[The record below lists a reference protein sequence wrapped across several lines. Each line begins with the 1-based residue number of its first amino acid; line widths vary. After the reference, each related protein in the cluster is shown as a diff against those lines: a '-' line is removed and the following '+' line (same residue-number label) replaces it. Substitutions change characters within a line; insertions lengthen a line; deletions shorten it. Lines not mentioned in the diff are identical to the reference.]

1 MPMNDD
7 EIWEAVDRHRLRT
20 AELLESLSEQ
30 EWRQPSL
37 CERWTVRDVAAHLS
51 MQQIGIGT
59 AALMAI
65 RHPGGTNRIIR
76 ESSRRR
82 AKLPPERI
90 IDEIRATVGARRPNI
105 GLTCR
110 EALID
115 ILVHSQDIA
124 IPMGRRIDVEPAAAA
139 EAASR
144 VWSYAS
150 NSKAR
155 VFKGIPLDGLRF
167 TATDIAWSVGDGRAI
182 EGPIVA
188 ILLILTGRLA
198 ALPMLS
204 GDGTAALA
212 RS

>member
-1 MPMNDD
+1 MNDD
-7 EIWEAVDRHRLRT
+7 EIWTAIDRHRLRT
-20 AELLESLSEQ
+20 AELLESLSAQ

-37 CERWTVRDVAAHLS
+37 CEGWTVRDVAAHLS
-51 MQQIGIGT
+51 MQQIGLGD

-76 ESSRRR
+76 ESSRQR
-82 AKLPPERI
+82 AKLSPERI

-105 GLTCR
+105 ALTCR

-124 IPMGRRIDVEPAAAA
+124 IPLGRRIDVEPAAAA

-144 VWSYAS
+144 VWSYAGS
-150 NSKAR
+150 SKSR
-155 VFKGIPLDGLRF
+155 VFKKIPLDGLRF
-167 TATDIAWSVGDGRAI
+167 NATDTSWSAGAGRVV

-188 ILLILTGRLA
+188 VLLILTGRLA

-204 GDGTAALA
+204 GEGTAALA

>member
-1 MPMNDD
+1 MNDD
-7 EIWEAVDRHRLRT
+7 EIWAAIDRHRLRT
-20 AELLESLSEQ
+20 AELLESLSAQ

-37 CERWTVRDVAAHLS
+37 CEGWTVRDVAAHLS
-51 MQQIGIGT
+51 MQQIGLGD

-82 AKLPPERI
+82 AKLPPEQI
-90 IDEIRATVGARRPNI
+90 IDDIRATVGARRPNI
-105 GLTCR
+105 RLTCR

-124 IPMGRRIDVEPAAAA
+124 IPLGRRIDVERAAAA

-144 VWSYAS
+144 VWSYAG

-155 VFKGIPLDGLRF
+155 VFKRIPLDGMRF
-167 TATDIAWSVGDGRAI
+167 NATDTAWSAGAGQMV

-188 ILLILTGRLA
+188 ILLILTGRLE

-204 GDGTAALA
+204 GEGAATLA

>member
-1 MPMNDD
+1 MNED
-7 EIWEAVDRHRLRT
+7 EIWAAIDRHRLRT
-20 AELLESLSEQ
+20 AELLETLSEQ

-37 CERWTVRDVAAHLS
+37 CDRWTVRDVAAHLS
-51 MQQIGIGT
+51 LQQIGLGT

-105 GLTCR
+105 GVTCH
-110 EALID
+110 EGLID

-124 IPMGRRIDVEPAAAA
+124 IPLGRRIDVEPAAAA

-144 VWSYAS
+144 VWSYAGG
-150 NSKAR
+150 SKAR
-155 VFKGIPLDGLRF
+155 VFKRIPLDGLRF
-167 TATDIAWSVGDGRAI
+167 TATDVAWSVGEGRGI
-182 EGPIVA
+182 DGPIVA

-204 GDGTAALA
+204 GEGTAAFA
-212 RS
+212 TS

>member
-1 MPMNDD
+1 MNDD
-7 EIWEAVDRHRLRT
+7 EIWTAIDRHRLRT
-20 AELLESLSEQ
+20 AELLESLSAH

-37 CERWTVRDVAAHLS
+37 CEGWTVRDVAAHLS
-51 MQQIGIGT
+51 MQQIGLGD

-65 RHPGGTNRIIR
+65 RHPGGTNQIIR
-76 ESSRRR
+76 ESSRRQ

-124 IPMGRRIDVEPAAAA
+124 IPLGRRIDVEPAAAA

-144 VWSYAS
+144 VWSYAGG
-150 NSKAR
+150 SKAR
-155 VFKGIPLDGLRF
+155 VFKKIPLDGLRF
-167 TATDIAWSVGDGRAI
+167 TATDTSWSAGDGRAVD
-182 EGPIVA
+182 GPVVA